1 MKGNEILKI
10 ITNNSEVFYV
20 EIPTA
25 IQKTRNMPA
34 NAVAWAK
41 EVLNDVKTVQFERV
55 IPNQLVCEIDI
66 EGFAIPVWEFNV
78 FIPFMKPEEFA
89 NTDEN
94 IEKVENW
101 LDSHIYNMSSWAE
114 RN

>member
-1 MKGNEILKI
+1 MKHNEILKI
-10 ITNNSEVFYV
+10 ITNIGEVFFV
-20 EIPTA
+20 EIPAA

-41 EVLNDVKTVQFERV
+41 EVFNDVKTVQFARIV
-55 IPNQLVCEIDI
+55 PNQLVCEVDI
-66 EGFAIPVWEFNV
+66 EGFAIPAWTFNV
-78 FIPFMKPEEFA
+78 FIPFMKPDEFT
-89 NTDEN
+89 NTDAN

-101 LDSHIYNMSSWAE
+101 LDSRVYNMSSWAE